1 MSFMALTSHFLL
13 CDDSGH
19 LRLDNR
25 LLAFQVVD
33 GKHDGKNI
41 AKIIFD
47 ILKEAHLL
55 MKVRAAVCDTFFIS
69 YIKSHL
75 AFADWPVHF
84 G

>member
-1 MSFMALTSHFLL
+1 MSFMALTSHFLSR
-13 CDDSGH
+13 DDSGH

-25 LLAFQVVD
+25 LLAFRVVD

-55 MKVRAAVCDTFFIS
+55 GKVRAAVRDTFFIS
-69 YIKSHL
+69 YVKSHL
-75 AFADWPVHF
+75 VFADWPVHF